1 MSLILDVRTPAEVA
15 EAHLEGALFVDFM
28 ADDFRDKVVDL
39 DKSADYIVHCRSGN
53 RSGQA
58 VVIMAELGFT
68 GELVNGGTLD
78 EAAAATGAN
87 IVQQSGAK

>member
-1 MSLILDVRTPAEVA
+1 MAEILDVRTPAEIA
-15 EAHLEGALFVDFM
+15 EGHLEGALFVDFM
-28 ADDFRDKVVDL
+28 ADDFREKVVLL

-68 GELVNGGTLD
+68 GELVNGGGLED
-78 EAAAATGAN
+78 AAASTGIN
-87 IVQQSGAK
+87 IVK

>member
-1 MSLILDVRTPAEVA
+1 MSIILDVRTPAEVA
-15 EAHLEGALFVDFM
+15 EGHLKGALFVDFM
-28 ADDFRDKVVDL
+28 ADDFREKVVEL

-58 VVIMAELGFT
+58 VIIMAELGFT

-78 EAAAATGAN
+78 EAAATTGAE
-87 IVQQSGAK
+87 IVK